1 MANEH
6 NYPSVNIISEGSELE
21 GHLSSEHDIRIGGL
35 LTGSINTQAKII
47 VSENGQIRG
56 DVNALQV
63 DIAGKVEGDIFVKN
77 KAVLRGGAFI
87 EGNVTAKILV
97 VEEGAII
104 NGLCRMSDHSLVTS
118 NQVDESSTA
127 EA

>member
-63 DIAGKVEGDIFVKN
+63 DIAGKIEGDVYVKN

-118 NQVDESSTA
+118 NQVDEISTA

>member
-63 DIAGKVEGDIFVKN
+63 DIAGKIEGDIFVKN

>member
-63 DIAGKVEGDIFVKN
+63 DIAGKIEGDVYVKN

>member
-6 NYPSVNIISEGSELE
+6 NYPSVNILSEGSELE

-63 DIAGKVEGDIFVKN
+63 DIAGKIEGDIFVKN

-118 NQVDESSTA
+118 NQVDEISTA

>member
-6 NYPSVNIISEGSELE
+6 NYPSVNILSEGSEFE
-21 GHLSSEHDIRIGGL
+21 GHLSSEHDIRIGGF
-35 LTGSINTQAKII
+35 LTGSVTTQAKLI
-47 VSENGQIRG
+47 VSEHGQIRG
-56 DVNALQV
+56 DIKASQV
-63 DIAGKVEGDIFVKN
+63 DIAGKVEGDVYVKQ

>member
-56 DVNALQV
+56 DINALQV
-63 DIAGKVEGDIFVKN
+63 DIAGKIEGDIFVKN

-104 NGLCRMSDHSLVTS
+104 NGLCRMSDHSLATS
-118 NQVDESSTA
+118 NQAGESSTA

>member
-63 DIAGKVEGDIFVKN
+63 DIAGKIEGDIFVKN

-118 NQVDESSTA
+118 NQVDESPTA